1 MAKLTP
7 ESVASAL
14 KRLANSPLEELEE
27 QIYVLDEKTCQLM
40 KLEQEAAE
48 KRQAEL
54 FVKHFPAYVEKGLR
68 DRLHFEKK
76 PPGKYDEPGFKESYL
91 RHFRGLIT
99 VFEFESRFQHG
110 PGSNSQEFQVPGW
123 LQKAKAMLEKLGWQC
138 EFKSHL
144 FVEVGVGNTLTAYL
158 CISDP
163 RIKKE
168 KAKK

>member
-14 KRLANSPLEELEE
+14 ERIAKSPLAELEE
-27 QIYVLDEKTCQLM
+27 QIYGLDEKTYQLM
-40 KLEQEAAE
+40 KLEEEAAE
-48 KRQAEL
+48 QRQAEM
-54 FVKHFPAYVEKGLR
+54 FVRHFPAYVEKGLH
-68 DRLHFEKK
+68 DRLYFEKK
-76 PPGKYDEPGFKESYL
+76 PPGKYDRPGYKESYL
-91 RHFRGLIT
+91 RHFRGLII

-123 LQKAKAMLEKLGWQC
+123 LQKAKARLEKLGWQC

-144 FVEVGVGNTLTAYL
+144 FVDVGVGNTLTAYL
-158 CISDP
+158 CIRDP

-168 KAKK
+168 KAK